1 MKLIYG
7 TGNKGKVKQVR
18 DYIKTTNIDLD
29 IVPVKELGF
38 NKDIEENGTTFEENS
53 LIKAKE
59 IKKYCVENNIE
70 GIIITDDSG
79 ICIEELDDRPGIYSA
94 RYAGDHAP
102 QEIVLEKLLKEM
114 KKVEEIT
121 GIKNRK
127 AKYVCVITAILPNGK
142 IIAVRGE
149 CKGTILEEPGE
160 LSRMTYDPVFVLEGF
175 DKPVSEIEDKYLEN
189 MHREKAIVKLVE
201 ILKKEGY

>member
-7 TGNKGKVKQVR
+7 TGNQGKIKQVR

-38 NKDIEENGTTFEENS
+38 DKDIEENGTTFEENS

-59 IKKYCVENNIE
+59 IKKYCVENDIE

-79 ICIEELDDRPGIYSA
+79 ICVEELNDGPGIYSA

-102 QEIVLEKLLKEM
+102 QEIVLAKLIKEM
-114 KKVEEIT
+114 KQVEEST

-142 IIAVRGE
+142 TIAVRGE
-149 CKGTILEEPGE
+149 CKGTILEEPGK
-160 LSRMTYDPVFVLEGF
+160 LGRMTYDPVFVLDGF
-175 DKPVSEIEDKYLEN
+175 DIPVSEIEDKYLEN
-189 MHREKAIVKLVE
+189 MHREKAIVKLIE